1 MPPLPLPLPPLPLL
15 GVAPLGEQQPRAAWV
30 QALAPPRKNHP
41 LLFTHIP
48 KCAGSSFRN
57 SLLLEYVR
65 TRRAA
70 SKFACVFYRDLSFHE
85 NKSSSLTTAGPDC
98 LGADGRIGSR
108 YLVVTGHISYHPQLL
123 ARMRA
128 PFTALMPR

>member
-1 MPPLPLPLPPLPLL
+1 MPPLARWADEYAAR
-15 GVAPLGEQQPRAAWV
+15 VAMLQR
-30 QALAPPRKNHP
+30 LAPPKRDHA

-70 SKFACVFYRDLSFHE
+70 SKFACVFYRDLAFREKHH
-85 NKSSSLTTAGPDC
+85 NGSSLTTAGPDC
-98 LGADGRIGSR
+98 FGADGE
-108 YLVVTGHISYHPQLL
+108 
-123 ARMRA
+123 
-128 PFTALMPR
+128 